1 MKRNLLS
8 VLILALMIVNIALTA
23 VMMVSVTQTNKK
35 TAALVDSISMVLNLE
50 IEKQEADGPVP
61 ISDLDVYPIPD
72 EMTILLKA
80 DDSGASHYAV
90 VSVSIVMNTKDEEY
104 EQYKPMVSE
113 RESLIKS
120 EIMEAFGSYTK
131 AEVEADSS
139 IVGNDIKER
148 LQTLFG
154 SKFITDV
161 TFQKIVTS

>member
-35 TAALVDSISMVLNLE
+35 TAALVESISMVLNLE

-61 ISDLDVYPIPD
+61 ISDLDIYPIPD

-80 DDSGASHYAV
+80 DDSGQSHYAV
-90 VSVSIVMNTKDEEY
+90 VSVSVVMNSKDEDY
-104 EQYKPMVSE
+104 ETYKPMVSE

-139 IVGNDIKER
+139 IVASDIKER

>member
-8 VLILALMIVNIALTA
+8 VLTLALLIVNVALTA
-23 VMMVSVTQTNKK
+23 VMMISVTQTNKK
-35 TAALVDSISMVLNLE
+35 TAALIDSISMVLNLE
-50 IEKQEADGPVP
+50 IEEGPVP
-61 ISDLDVYPIPD
+61 ISDLDVYQIPD

-80 DDSGASHYAV
+80 DDSGMSHYAM
-90 VSVSIVMNTKDEEY
+90 VSVSIVMNSKDEDY
-104 EQYKPMVSE
+104 ATYQPMVSQ

-139 IVGNDIKER
+139 IVANDIKQR
-148 LQTLFG
+148 LQTMFD

-161 TFQKIVTS
+161 SFQKIVTQ

>member
-8 VLILALMIVNIALTA
+8 VLILALMIVNIALTV
-23 VMMVSVTQTNKK
+23 VMMISVTQTNKK
-35 TAALVDSISMVLNLE
+35 TAALVDSIAMVLNLE
-50 IEKQEADGPVP
+50 IEKQEAEGPIP
-61 ISDLDVYPIPD
+61 ISDLDIYPIEG

-80 DDSGASHYAV
+80 DDSGQSHYAV
-90 VSVSIVMNTKDEEY
+90 VSVSIVMNTKDEDY
-104 EQYKPMVSE
+104 ATYQPMVSQ

-139 IVGNDIKER
+139 IVANDIKQR
-148 LQTLFG
+148 LQNLFG

>member
-50 IEKQEADGPVP
+50 IEKQEADSPVP

-80 DDSGASHYAV
+80 DDSGSSHYAV

>member
-8 VLILALMIVNIALTA
+8 VLILALVLVNVALTA
-23 VMMVSVTQTNKK
+23 VMMISVTQTNKK
-35 TAALVDSISMVLNLE
+35 TAALVDSIAMVLNLE
-50 IEKQEADGPVP
+50 IEKKEEDAP
-61 ISDLDVYPIPD
+61 IPIADLDIYTIPD

-80 DDSGASHYAV
+80 DDSGASHYAM
-90 VSVSIVMNTKDEEY
+90 VSISIAMNTKDEDY
-104 EQYKPMVSE
+104 ATYQPMISQ

-139 IVGNDIKER
+139 VVSNDIKQR
-148 LQTLFG
+148 LQNLFG

-161 TFQKIVTS
+161 SFQKLVTQ

>member
-8 VLILALMIVNIALTA
+8 VLILALLIVNVALTA
-23 VMMVSVTQTNKK
+23 VMMISVMQTNKK
-35 TAALVDSISMVLNLE
+35 TAALIDSISMVLNLE
-50 IEKQEADGPVP
+50 IEKAQEEGPVP
-61 ISDLDVYPIPD
+61 ISDLDVYQIPD

-80 DDSGASHYAV
+80 DDSGMSHYAM
-90 VSVSIVMNTKDEEY
+90 VSVSIVMNSKDEDY
-104 EQYKPMVSE
+104 ATYQPMVSQ

-139 IVGNDIKER
+139 IVANDIKQR
-148 LQTLFG
+148 LQTMFD

-161 TFQKIVTS
+161 SFQKIVTQ

>member
-8 VLILALMIVNIALTA
+8 VLILALMIVNIALTV
-23 VMMVSVTQTNKK
+23 VMMISVTQTNKK
-35 TAALVDSISMVLNLE
+35 TAALVDSIAMVLNLE
-50 IEKQEADGPVP
+50 IEKQEAEGPIP
-61 ISDLDVYPIPD
+61 ISDLDIYPVEG

-80 DDSGASHYAV
+80 DDSGQSHYAV
-90 VSVSIVMNTKDEEY
+90 VSVSIVMNTKDEDY
-104 EQYKPMVSE
+104 ATYQPMVSQ

-131 AEVEADSS
+131 SEVEADSS
-139 IVGNDIKER
+139 IVANDIKQR
-148 LQTLFG
+148 LQNLFG